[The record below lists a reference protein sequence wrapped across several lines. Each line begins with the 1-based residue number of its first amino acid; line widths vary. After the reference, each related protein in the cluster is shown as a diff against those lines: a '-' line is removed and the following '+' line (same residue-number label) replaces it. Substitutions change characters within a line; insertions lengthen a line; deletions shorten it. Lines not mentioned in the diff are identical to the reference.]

1 MTDTSLFDLPRPP
14 AERPATK
21 PVAWIFGGGITGLS
35 AAHELIERGFEVHLV
50 EPARD
55 PLRPALPAVG
65 GVARSQWALLPPE
78 GEEKR
83 GGIASTIPLT
93 ALPSFAFGA
102 AQEALTSAQRAELVS
117 FARRV
122 ARQDRPPSRLTC
134 RERVADDG
142 VAPGVRAALVASMLR
157 AALRDGGAAQV
168 AVEAEVVAGVKGD
181 AAEVAVVPEHGGVVP
196 GEHGFRYFPG
206 FYRHVFD
213 TMRRIPRGERTV
225 YEGLVHTE
233 AMWMVVDRAGE
244 KRTLR
249 FPRTRP
255 RSLQELFDQNRA
267 MLAEVGYSPADLAR
281 LTLKLFQYMTTSTE
295 RREAEFEDATWWD
308 FIEGERFSPRC
319 REHLDRGPE
328 VLGAMTARESDARTQ
343 GNCVVQLLID
353 QLLGRPLTDAT
364 LDAPTSTAWFDP
376 WREHLVAQGV
386 RFHVGSL
393 AGFRAP
399 PDDPTRWLPG
409 VLLPRVEVEGDELPP
424 ETFATAA
431 RAHAFVLALPAAAML
446 GLAEFLPPGAPEEG
460 VAERF
465 LTAHRALG
473 ATDERTGEV
482 GDFERAAAWARAI
495 REAREGVVTERG
507 GDVAARRAVAAQ
519 GAGPLRHLSGV
530 QYFFPNAVQTGQEHT
545 LYMDSAW
552 RLSSISQLPFWTQR
566 AFAGGRCRGI
576 VSVDIGAFHRP
587 HERAQGARVA
597 WSCGPEEIA
606 LRTWSQVAG
615 ASRVRAEDAL
625 AFHLD
630 TSLVFGDDGV
640 ERNLAPYL
648 INAPGDWRRRP
659 GRLAREGYALQNGA
673 WALAGTYMK
682 TFTRL
687 TTMES
692 ANESARHAV
701 NAILDALQI
710 PGDRCRVWDPEDHE
724 IDDLAT
730 LRAIDARLFREGYPH
745 MIEILGLDEL
755 PGWIFPEPSGAHDR
769 PRAVDGLPNPL
780 GVFVVD
786 GR

>member
-1 MTDTSLFDLPRPP
+1 VL
-14 AERPATK
+14 A
-21 PVAWIFGGGITGLS
+21 
-35 AAHELIERGFEVHLV
+35 
-50 EPARD
+50 
-55 PLRPALPAVG
+55 
-65 GVARSQWALLPPE
+65 
-78 GEEKR
+78 
-83 GGIASTIPLT
+83 
-93 ALPSFAFGA
+93 
-102 AQEALTSAQRAELVS
+102 
-117 FARRV
+117 
-122 ARQDRPPSRLTC
+122 
-134 RERVADDG
+134 
-142 VAPGVRAALVASMLR
+142 
-157 AALRDGGAAQV
+157 
-168 AVEAEVVAGVKGD
+168 
-181 AAEVAVVPEHGGVVP
+181 EHGGVVP

-225 YEGLVHTE
+225 YEALVRTE

-244 KRTLR
+244 ARTLR

-255 RSLQELFDQNRA
+255 RGLQELFDQNRA
-267 MLAEVGYSPADLAR
+267 MLAEVGYTPADLAR
-281 LTLKLFQYMTTSTE
+281 VTLKLFQYMTTSTA
-295 RREAEFEDATWWD
+295 RREAEFEDTTWWD

-319 REHLDRGPE
+319 RDHLDRGPE
-328 VLGAMTARESDARTQ
+328 VLGAMTARESDTRTQ

-376 WREHLVAQGV
+376 WREHLCAQGV

-393 AGFRAP
+393 TGFRAP
-399 PDDPTRWLPG
+399 PDDPGRWLRG
-409 VLLPRVEVEGDELPP
+409 VLLPRVEVGGDELLP
-424 ETFATAA
+424 ETFETST
-431 RAHAFVLALPAAAML
+431 RAHAFILALPAAAML
-446 GLAEFLPPGAPEEG
+446 GLAEFLPAGAPAEG

-465 LTAHRALG
+465 LAAHRALG
-473 ATDERTGEV
+473 AVDAHAREV
-482 GDFERAAAWARAI
+482 GDFERAASWGRAI
-495 REAREGVVTERG
+495 REERERAVAERG
-507 GDVAARRAVAAQ
+507 GDAAARRAVAAQ
-519 GAGPLRHLSGV
+519 GAGPMRHLSGV

-587 HERAQGARVA
+587 QEGAGDARVA

-606 LRTWSQVAG
+606 LRTWSQVEG
-615 ASRVRAEDAL
+615 AARARVEDAL

-630 TSLVFGDDGV
+630 TSLVFGDEGV

-673 WALAGTYMK
+673 WVLAGTYMK

-701 NAILDALQI
+701 NAILDAWRV

-724 IDDLAT
+724 IDDLST

-755 PGWIFPEPSGAHDR
+755 PGWIFPEPSGAR
-769 PRAVDGLPNPL
+769 KST
-780 GVFVVD
+780 
-786 GR
+786 